1 MFKGYS
7 PLVVIIKLLA
17 IFPVLYIFIVYFM
30 DLKKDARNVNTWVTI
45 KKCAFF
51 SFHNILGNN

>member
-30 DLKKDARNVNTWVTI
+30 DQKKMPEM
-45 KKCAFF
+45 
-51 SFHNILGNN
+51 